1 METATL
7 DRVTLQYEAIGS
19 GEPIV
24 FIHGALIADSFHPML
39 DASRLADR
47 YRCITYDRRGYG
59 PSTRATNPT
68 AIQEHAADCA
78 ALLQYLDV
86 PRAHVVGHSFG
97 GVIALS
103 LAINTPHVV
112 HTLTLLEP
120 ALVLGANGPS
130 YRNAIAANR
139 ARFRAGDA
147 EGTVD
152 EFLRSR
158 FDSNYRDALERV
170 LPGAFA
176 QAIAN
181 AATAFEIDMPAAAD
195 FEFGEADAHG
205 ITQPALLVLGAYSEA
220 LWPRF
225 GETHR
230 LLNSWLPNVESYV
243 LPHAAHGLQLQNP
256 ADIVTALDA
265 FFRRHP
271 M

>member
-68 AIQEHAADCA
+68 AIQEHSADCA

-97 GVIALS
+97 GVIAIS

-220 LWPRF
+220 RVSAKRI
-225 GETHR
+225 G
-230 LLNSWLPNVESYV
+230 S
-243 LPHAAHGLQLQNP
+243 
-256 ADIVTALDA
+256 
-265 FFRRHP
+265 
-271 M
+271 